1 MDAMELFG
9 LSAAKIILILIIA
22 IILFG
27 PTQVSE
33 MTQKAGRTI
42 RDVRRYINGMTRE
55 FNEATGG
62 LREEFT
68 AITQD
73 LKGELAATQADLR
86 NQLDLTSLFHEART
100 GGAEGFTDSASAA
113 TAVAVASVSAATMIG
128 TEADAAPA
136 ALLPTDSASDMM
148 MIAANGHGRGAVP
161 WATRADPLADL
172 VVLSRGGVQT
182 PTISSIN
189 GHRNITVQTVRATAV
204 TERASARCPHRLVI
218 GRSVAGSAYL
228 RRKGATSGT
237 CQRRWRGDRNQE

>member
-1 MDAMELFG
+1 MELFG

-42 RDVRRYINGMTRE
+42 RDVRRYINGMTKE

-86 NQLDLTSLFHEART
+86 NQLDLTSLFHEATT
-100 GGAEGFTDSASAA
+100 GAAEGSTYSASAA
-113 TAVAVASVSAATMIG
+113 TAVAVASVSAATTVGIK
-128 TEADAAPA
+128 AATALA
-136 ALLPTDSASDMM
+136 ASPPTDSATDTMVV
-148 MIAANGHGRGAVP
+148 ATNGHDGGAVP

-172 VVLSRGGVQT
+172 VVLSHGGMQIS
-182 PTISSIN
+182 TISSVN
-189 GHRNITVQTVRATAV
+189 GHRNITVQTVLVATV
-204 TERASARCPHRLVI
+204 TERASVPCPHRLVI

-228 RRKGATSGT
+228 RRKGATGGP
-237 CQRRWRGDRNQE
+237 CQRRWQER